1 MFDFKQKL
9 QIRNKTNFIVLHHA
23 AASISVAASAAGN
36 MTAILYKDEAFIQ
49 GATGSATW
57 MVQ

>member
-9 QIRNKTNFIVLHHA
+9 QIRNKTNSIVLHHG

-36 MTAILYKDEAFIQ
+36 VTDTLYKDEASIQ
-49 GATGSATW
+49 GATGSATC

>member
-1 MFDFKQKL
+1 MFNFKQKL
-9 QIRNKTNFIVLHHA
+9 QIRNKTNSIVLHHA
-23 AASISVAASAAGN
+23 AASISVAASAVGN
-36 MTAILYKDEAFIQ
+36 VTAALYKDEAFIQ

>member
-9 QIRNKTNFIVLHHA
+9 QIRNKTNSIVLHHA
-23 AASISVAASAAGN
+23 AISVLVATSAARN
-36 MTAILYKDEAFIQ
+36 VTATLYKDGALIQ
-49 GATGSATW
+49 EATGSATW

>member
-9 QIRNKTNFIVLHHA
+9 QIRNKTNSIVLHHA
-23 AASISVAASAAGN
+23 AASISVAASAVGN
-36 MTAILYKDEAFIQ
+36 VTATLYKDEAFIQ
-49 GATGSATW
+49 GAIGSATW